1 MLLVLL
7 RPVLL
12 MLFILLMLF
21 VLLMFFILPFM
32 VLLLHGRRNMGVMVW
47 VPMRVLLRRYAG
59 ETGEAQREHHSTDN
73 CGLESH
79 TKLLSSSN
87 YH

>member
-1 MLLVLL
+1 MVLL
-7 RPVLL
+7 LL

-32 VLLLHGRRNMGVMVW
+32 VLLLHWRRNVGVMVR
-47 VPMRVLLRRYAG
+47 VPMRVVLRRYAG
-59 ETGEAQREHHSTDN
+59 ETGEAQRERYCTDN

-79 TKLLSSSN
+79 TKLLSGSK
-87 YH
+87 YF